1 MLLTHELQQE
11 HGLARL
17 RIEYQTTA
25 PLDRVRRHYRVML
38 RRHGWFVGDVEYRD
52 DRWDIAANRGGR
64 EASVELRAEGTGT
77 DVRVEISWPTQA
89 VPGGGDQGGPGGGG
103 DQGGPGGGD
112 DHSGPG
118 GGPGG
123 GGGSDH
129 SGPGG

>member
-89 VPGGGDQGGPGGGG
+89 VPGGGD
-103 DQGGPGGGD
+103 
-112 DHSGPG
+112 HSGPG